1 MRVEEKE
8 ETATAVLWRSGLV
21 KDSMRPHCW
30 RIFDDDVVVVVVE
43 ARRRGL
49 GLCGGVVAAIDVGF

>member
-1 MRVEEKE
+1 M
-8 ETATAVLWRSGLV
+8 ATAVSWRSGLV

>member
-1 MRVEEKE
+1 MRVEEEE
-8 ETATAVLWRSGLV
+8 ETATAVSWRSRLV

-30 RIFDDDVVVVVVE
+30 RIFNDDVVVVVE

>member
-1 MRVEEKE
+1 MRVEEEE
-8 ETATAVLWRSGLV
+8 ETATTASWRLGLV

-30 RIFDDDVVVVVVE
+30 RIFNDDVVVVVE

-49 GLCGGVVAAIDVGF
+49 GLCGRVVAAIDVGF

>member
-1 MRVEEKE
+1 MRAEEEEEE

-30 RIFDDDVVVVVVE
+30 RIFDDVVVVE

>member
-1 MRVEEKE
+1 M
-8 ETATAVLWRSGLV
+8 ATAMSWRSRLV

-30 RIFDDDVVVVVVE
+30 RIFDDDVVVVVVVVE

-49 GLCGGVVAAIDVGF
+49 GLCGGVVATIDVGF

>member
-1 MRVEEKE
+1 MRVEEEE
-8 ETATAVLWRSGLV
+8 ETATAVSWRSGLV
-21 KDSMRPHCW
+21 KDLMRPHCW
-30 RIFDDDVVVVVVE
+30 RIFDDDVVVVE

>member
-1 MRVEEKE
+1 M
-8 ETATAVLWRSGLV
+8 AVSWRSGLV
-21 KDSMRPHCW
+21 KDLMRPHCW
-30 RIFDDDVVVVVVE
+30 RIFDDDVVVVVE